1 MNCEPCINEFIPQ
14 TKRLT
19 KDEILEAICMKYGIE
34 IRQMKGKRR
43 DYNIVEAR
51 HLLCYVLNSDNYLR
65 MYLREIG
72 ELINRHH
79 STIIH
84 SIEYVKRTLEVDAAY
99 RRKVADLYM
108 HLYDTTEYLPSFVFN
123 FVEKQNKIKSIS
135 IQFID

>member
-72 ELINRHH
+72 ELLNRHH

-84 SIEYVKRTLEVDAAY
+84 SIQTIENMIKINDKSFMVKLNSV
-99 RRKVADLYM
+99 K
-108 HLYDTTEYLPSFVFN
+108 HLIHEKNSQYFN
-123 FVEKQNKIKSIS
+123 
-135 IQFID
+135 